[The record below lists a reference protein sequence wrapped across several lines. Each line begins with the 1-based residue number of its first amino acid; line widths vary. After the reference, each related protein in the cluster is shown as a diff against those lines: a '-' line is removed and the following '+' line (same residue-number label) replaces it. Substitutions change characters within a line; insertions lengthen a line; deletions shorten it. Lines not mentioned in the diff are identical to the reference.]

1 MVAVSTEDKEVW
13 STAGKVVVVL
23 ESVDGAVASEV
34 VVVIRTGVV
43 VMVLE
48 AVDGTADSEVV
59 VVSTT
64 RVVVV
69 DLVAV

>member
-1 MVAVSTEDKEVW
+1 MVAVSTEGKEVW

-23 ESVDGAVASEV
+23 ESIDGTVASEV

-48 AVDGTADSEVV
+48 AVGGTVASE
-59 VVSTT
+59 
-64 RVVVV
+64 
-69 DLVAV
+69 